1 MNAPG
6 FQNGCV
12 TWEVEEEG
20 KEKRSNGELASS
32 EEESISNLLKTP
44 DPCTLNEV

>member
-20 KEKRSNGELASS
+20 KEKDPMENWPPQRRKALA
-32 EEESISNLLKTP
+32 T
-44 DPCTLNEV
+44 C